1 MRNITDG
8 YQYDPKG
15 KDYNWANMYKQND
28 LLKSPWL
35 GYKIQYKDDY
45 YEEYNNLL
53 TTRDVNRLAFLDESI
68 SKKAINVYLSKIE
81 FTNLLIDR
89 KNKET
94 VFADDV
100 QETVSEYTKEDVLV
114 SKEIEEGNYDE
125 ALAEYQSILEK
136 NPYNADAY
144 YGIGL
149 VYEKMGDMV
158 RARAEW
164 RNALK
169 VQVNHPGAIKKLS

>member
-1 MRNITDG
+1 MNEALKLGFSAPDI
-8 YQYDPKG
+8 PK
-15 KDYNWANMYKQND
+15 Y
-28 LLKSPWL
+28 L
-35 GYKIQYKDDY
+35 GLSYAQLSMTEQSIRSFS
-45 YEEYNNLL
+45 EALL
-53 TTRDVNRLAFLDESI
+53 TDENDELLLAIAEQYIKNEQSSNAKQYLYRVRSI
-68 SKKAINVYLSKIE
+68 SNDEIVILKACE
-81 FTNLLIDR
+81 FLASI
-89 KNKET
+89 
-94 VFADDV
+94 
-100 QETVSEYTKEDVLV
+100 Y
-114 SKEIEEGNYDE
+114 IEEGNYDE